1 MEREIVRV
9 HGVTKRGPSE
19 QVNDKQIILPAGNYA
34 QTTPFLMLS
43 EDWFAAPRG
52 FEAHPHRGMQTV
64 TFVLEGALEH
74 KDHTGGHGV
83 LRAGDVQWMTAGRG
97 VEHSE
102 MPHGNEMAHT
112 LQLWLNL
119 PAKQKMIAAR
129 YVNQAAAD
137 VPVRKED
144 GIEVRVYAGRSG
156 SVEHS
161 YGSDWPLTLLDI
173 RMEPRKFLFQEIPAM
188 YRGFAYVL
196 EGSARLGADG
206 TPVTV
211 GHVAWFDPSLG
222 DGDDTLTI
230 ASDEKK
236 VRLLLFAAPPIQE
249 PVAFGGP
256 FVMNTAQEIQQAFAD
271 YRSGK
276 FLEG

>member
-19 QVNDKQIILPAGNYA
+19 QVNDKQIVLQAGNYL
-34 QTTPFLMLS
+34 QTTPFLTLS

-52 FEAHPHRGMQTV
+52 FETHPHRGMQTV
-64 TFVLEGALEH
+64 TFVLDGALEH

-83 LRAGDVQWMTAGRG
+83 LHTGDV
-97 VEHSE
+97 
-102 MPHGNEMAHT
+102 
-112 LQLWLNL
+112 QLWLNL
-119 PAKQKMIAAR
+119 PAKMKMTAAR
-129 YVNQAAAD
+129 YVNQHAAD

-144 GIEVRVYAGRSG
+144 GVEVRVYAGRSG
-156 SVEHS
+156 KAEHPH
-161 YGSDWPLTLLDI
+161 GSNWPMMLLDI
-173 RMEPRKFLFQEIPAM
+173 RMEPRKFLFQEIPSM

-196 EGSARLGADG
+196 EGSARLGAEG
-206 TPVTV
+206 TPVTAS
-211 GHVAWFDPSLG
+211 HVAWFDPSLG

-230 ASDEKK
+230 ASDEKN

-256 FVMNTAQEIQQAFAD
+256 FVMNTQEEIQQAFAD

-276 FLEG
+276 FLAG